1 MIVPCRTIMAARPTV
16 ADIATLSGLSVAT
29 VDRVLNARL
38 PVRQETAERVFNAA
52 QELGY
57 HGTGLIRRRLE
68 QSLPHHRL
76 GFLLQRPDQLFY
88 QDFAKALAE
97 AAARTVG
104 FRVTATI
111 EFLQSQTP
119 GEIVERLKDMARR
132 VDSAAMVAVDHPAV
146 TGAVAEV
153 EAMGKPVFSMLSD
166 FAPGVRH
173 GYIGT
178 NNRKVG
184 RTAGWLIAKAARAP
198 GKVAI
203 FVGSH
208 RFHGH
213 EMREIGFR
221 SYLREAAPDLTIIDT
236 QVSLEDAALAHEA
249 TLDLMRRH
257 ADLVAIYVAGGGTEG
272 VIAAL
277 REEEMAGKIAM
288 VCNELNPITHA
299 ALADNVATA
308 LIGTPLPA
316 LASNLMQLMAG
327 AIGNPAQE
335 SVGQSFLPFD
345 IYVSENI

>member
-1 MIVPCRTIMAARPTV
+1 MTRRPTV

-38 PVRQETAERVFNAA
+38 PVRRETAERVFKAA

-57 HGTGLIRRRLE
+57 HGTGLIRRRME
-68 QSLPHHRL
+68 QSLPHYRL

-88 QDFAKALAE
+88 QDFAKALAQ
-97 AAARTVG
+97 AAGQTAG
-104 FRVTATI
+104 FRVTANVA
-111 EFLQSQTP
+111 FLQSQTP
-119 GEIVERLKDMARR
+119 GEIVERLKDMARQ
-132 VDSAAMVAVDHPAV
+132 VDAVAMVAIDHPAV

-153 EAMGKPVFSMLSD
+153 EALGKPVFSLLSD
-166 FAPGVRH
+166 FAPGVRR

-184 RTAGWLIAKAARAP
+184 RTAGWLIAKAAPAP
-198 GKVAI
+198 GRVAV

-221 SYLREAAPDLTIIDT
+221 SYLREAAPDLVIIDT
-236 QVSLEDAALAHEA
+236 QVSLEDGALAHEA

-257 ADLVAIYVAGGGTEG
+257 PDLVAIYVAGGGTEG

-277 REEEMAGKIAM
+277 REEGMAGKIAM
-288 VCNELNPITHA
+288 VCNELNPVTHA
-299 ALADNVATA
+299 AVADNIATA
-308 LIGTPLPA
+308 LIATPIAML
-316 LASNLMQLMAG
+316 SGNLMQLMAA
-327 AIGNPAQE
+327 AIAHPEAE
-335 SVGQSFLPFD
+335 SAGQTFLPFD

>member
-1 MIVPCRTIMAARPTV
+1 MTRRPTV
-16 ADIATLSGLSVAT
+16 ADIAALSGLSVAT

-38 PVRQETAERVFNAA
+38 PVRKETAERVFNAA

-68 QSLPHHRL
+68 QSLPHYRL
-76 GFLLQRPDQLFY
+76 GFLLQRPDQIFY
-88 QDFAKALAE
+88 QDFARALGQ
-97 AAARTVG
+97 AARQTSG
-104 FRVTATI
+104 FRVADSI

-119 GEIVERLKDMARR
+119 GEIVDRLKDMARR
-132 VDSAAMVAVDHPAV
+132 VDAIAMVAIDHPAV
-146 TGAVAEV
+146 TGVVAEV

-184 RTAGWLIAKAARAP
+184 RTAGWLIAKASRAP
-198 GKVAI
+198 GKVAV

-257 ADLVAIYVAGGGTEG
+257 PDLAAIYVAGGGTEG

-277 REEEMAGKIAM
+277 REEGMAGKIAM

-299 ALADNVATA
+299 AVADNIATA
-308 LIGTPLPA
+308 LIATPITA
-316 LASNLMQLMAG
+316 LAGNLMQLMA
-327 AIGNPAQE
+327 AALANPDADL
-335 SVGQSFLPFD
+335 VGQTFLPFD

>member
-1 MIVPCRTIMAARPTV
+1 MIVPCRIAMTRRPTV

-68 QSLPHHRL
+68 QSLPRHRL

-88 QDFAKALAE
+88 QDFARALTQ
-97 AAARTVG
+97 AAGATVG
-104 FRVTATI
+104 FRVTDSV

-119 GEIVERLKDMARR
+119 SEIVDRLKDLARR
-132 VDSAAMVAVDHPAV
+132 VDSVAMVAVDHPAV

-153 EAMGKPVFSMLSD
+153 EAMGKPVFSLLSD

-184 RTAGWLIAKAARAP
+184 RTAGWLIAKTARAP

-221 SYLREAAPDLTIIDT
+221 SYLREAAPDLVIIDT

-249 TLDLMRRH
+249 TLDLLRRH

-277 REEEMAGKIAM
+277 REEGMAGKIAM

-299 ALADNVATA
+299 AVADNVATA
-308 LIGTPLPA
+308 LIATPIVA
-316 LASNLMQLMAG
+316 LAGNLMQLMAA

-335 SVGQSFLPFD
+335 SVGQTFLPFD

>member
-1 MIVPCRTIMAARPTV
+1 MTRRPTV
-16 ADIATLSGLSVAT
+16 ADIAARSGLSVAT

-68 QSLPHHRL
+68 QSLPHYRF
-76 GFLLQRPDQLFY
+76 GILLQRPDQVFY
-88 QDFAKALAE
+88 QDFARALAQ
-97 AAARTVG
+97 AAGQAVG
-104 FRVTATI
+104 FRVTASI

-119 GEIVERLKDMARR
+119 GEIVDRLKDMARR
-132 VDSAAMVAVDHPAV
+132 VDAVAMVAVDHPAV
-146 TGAVAEV
+146 AGAVAEV
-153 EAMGKPVFSMLSD
+153 EAMGKPVFSLLSD

-198 GKVAI
+198 GKVAV

-221 SYLREAAPDLTIIDT
+221 SYLREAAPGLTIIDT

-249 TLDLMRRH
+249 TLDLLRRH
-257 ADLVAIYVAGGGTEG
+257 PDLVAIYVAGGGTEG

-277 REEEMAGKIAM
+277 REEGMAGKIAM
-288 VCNELNPITHA
+288 VCNELNPVTHA

-308 LIGTPLPA
+308 LIGTPITA
-316 LASNLMQLMAG
+316 LAGDLMQLMAG
-327 AIGNPAQE
+327 AIANPAAD
-335 SVGQSFLPFD
+335 SAGQTFLPFD

>member
-1 MIVPCRTIMAARPTV
+1 MTRRPTV
-16 ADIATLSGLSVAT
+16 ADIAARSGLSVAT

-38 PVRQETAERVFNAA
+38 PVRQQTAERVFNAA

-68 QSLPHHRL
+68 QNMPHHRL

-88 QDFAKALAE
+88 QDFARALAQ
-97 AAARTVG
+97 AAGQAVG
-104 FRVTATI
+104 FRVTPSI
-111 EFLQSQTP
+111 EFLPSQAP

-132 VDSAAMVAVDHPAV
+132 VDSVAMVAVDHPAV

-153 EAMGKPVFSMLSD
+153 EAMGKSVFSMLSD

-184 RTAGWLIAKAARAP
+184 RTAGWLVAKASRAP
-198 GKVAI
+198 GKVAV

-221 SYLREAAPDLTIIDT
+221 SYLREVAPDLAVIDT
-236 QVSLEDAALAHEA
+236 QVSLEDVALAYEA
-249 TLDLMRRH
+249 TLDLLRRH
-257 ADLVAIYVAGGGTEG
+257 LDLVAVYVAGGGAEG
-272 VIAAL
+272 VIRAL
-277 REEEMAGKIAM
+277 REESIPGRI
-288 VCNELNPITHA
+288 VLICNELNPITHA

-308 LIGTPLPA
+308 VIGTPLA
-316 LASNLMQLMAG
+316 RLSLEIMSLMAS
-327 AIGNPAQE
+327 AISTSG
-335 SVGQSFLPFD
+335 VDTTGQTFIPFD
-345 IYVSENI
+345 IYVPENI